1 MYQYYAHGP
10 LARTTL
16 GKLNVQGL
24 DYIYT
29 LQGWLKGVN
38 PAMGGSL
45 TNGTDTTEPRPIA
58 QDVFGFSLHYYK
70 NDYKAI
76 WFTPQ
81 SSSVLG
87 ALTTNAKPLYNGN
100 IAAMAVNIPQ
110 LGNTKVYNYKYDQLN
125 RLVSLDMYN
134 GLNPSAGSFTPAGTT
149 EYRERISYDPN
160 GNILTYQRNGDA
172 ARLTMDNLTYSYT
185 AGTNRLHKVTDAAA
199 DAGAGSYANYND
211 LRTGQANNNYGYDS
225 IGNLIRDTR
234 DSISNISWTVYGKI
248 ASITKN
254 EQFIR
259 YTYDAAGNRI
269 SKQTATD
276 TTFYVRDATG
286 NVMSVYLKPAGGSLR
301 QEEVHLYGSSR
312 LGIATRHLAS
322 DTSINLAAGFG
333 TIKGVKFTRGEKLFE
348 LSNHL
353 GNVLVTISDRMI
365 QQKQTGDTVR
375 YYQADVVSANDYYPF
390 GMLMPGR
397 KFSAGVYRY
406 GFNGKENDNEVKGV
420 GNQQDYGMRIYDTRL
435 GRFLSVDPITMQYPM
450 LTPYQFASNTP
461 IQAIDFDGLE
471 AVVTTFYYQS
481 QKDAKVKV
489 VNSNI
494 VVNNTKPRSE
504 TIMINLDG
512 RNYMANSYMTL
523 QGRDDK
529 YKFNGDF
536 RDIRD
541 LSTEDIAGIRGYADV
556 VFDVI
561 YGKNFKEHAVL
572 YESGAGPLKNSNGLL
587 DFKNSLYALFNF
599 KPDELIGIDGVAY
612 NANEAGNYLWGMVLH
627 EAGIVL
633 NAKTIAE
640 LGTKGRNDEPHEQK
654 AIQAGIDKANSFKKG
669 DGQRWRLKA
678 FEFYREEY
686 YNAEEGVPYKPS
698 DNLGIFKQNRENE
711 KTKE

>member
-172 ARLTMDNLTYSYT
+172 ARLTMDNLGYSYT
-185 AGTNRLHKVTDAAA
+185 TGTNRLHKVTDAAA
-199 DAGAGSYANYND
+199 DAGVGSYANYND
-211 LRTGQANNNYGYDS
+211 LRTGQANNNYGYDA
-225 IGNLIRDTR
+225 IGNLIRDTK

-248 ASITKN
+248 DSITRNAK
-254 EQFIR
+254 FIR

-286 NVMSVYLKPAGGSLR
+286 NVMSVYVKPAGGSLR
-301 QEEVHLYGSSR
+301 QEEVHLYGSNR
-312 LGIATRHLAS
+312 LGIATRHLAA

-365 QQKQTGDTVR
+365 QQKLTGDTVR

-390 GMLMPGR
+390 GMQMPGR

-420 GNQQDYGMRIYDTRL
+420 GNSYTAEFWEYDPRT
-435 GRFLSVDPITMQYPM
+435 GRRWNTDPIVKDFES
-450 LTPYQFASNTP
+450 PYATFSNNPIWFADP
-461 IQAIDFDGLE
+461 EGAD
-471 AVVTTFYYQS
+471 TTKS
-481 QKDAKVKV
+481 
-489 VNSNI
+489 
-494 VVNNTKPRSE
+494 
-504 TIMINLDG
+504 G
-512 RNYMANSYMTL
+512 
-523 QGRDDK
+523 
-529 YKFNGDF
+529 
-536 RDIRD
+536 
-541 LSTEDIAGIRGYADV
+541 IAAR
-556 VFDVI
+556 
-561 YGKNFKEHAVL
+561 L
-572 YESGAGPLKNSNGLL
+572 
-587 DFKNSLYALFNF
+587 
-599 KPDELIGIDGVAY
+599 DEL
-612 NANEAGNYLWGMVLH
+612 
-627 EAGIVL
+627 L
-633 NAKTIAE
+633 NGGKAK
-640 LGTKGRNDEPHEQK
+640 NDEKIQML
-654 AIQAGIDKANSFKKG
+654 QAGIKN
-669 DGQRWRLKA
+669 Q
-678 FEFYREEY
+678 
-686 YNAEEGVPYKPS
+686 AEEVLKNR
-698 DNLGIFKQNRENE
+698 NLKQNAFNNMMGSELGSIEAKTNSELYSRYEAAEQEHSKALTWMLGQIYRAERHDDNIKNYNNYVSTQLNVLIYGSNAMLTAASFIPSGGSSGYFTFVGMSGKEIAGGMKQWLRFGYSYSKAGLTPSVGFRWGAGGGFGKTIGSLWLRGANE
-711 KTKE
+711 TLRGKRLIPGLKTWWNEPGHLHLIKMPNKSFFGKISMEGIKTIL